1 MPSWTASCCFPSA
14 VVGGVESRGGPKE
27 ADRFEEVL
35 RWRVRYDEERGSS
48 DLAGA

>member
-14 VVGGVESRGGPKE
+14 VLGGVESEGGPKE
-27 ADRFEEVL
+27 AVRFEGVR

-48 DLAGA
+48 DLVAA